1 MLRLPQIILLDVFVK
16 KNKAILFQK
25 ISEPSLLL
33 LIHGLNSYLARSVK
47 IILQSAKSQ
56 GYCC

>member
-1 MLRLPQIILLDVFVK
+1 MKSQVIRCFRKEKQGNF
-16 KNKAILFQK
+16 FQK